1 MDKFKVPSTLH
12 IDAAKALITSIESKI
27 EEGGET
33 ALFEIIREMREW
45 ASETP
50 SFDAEQ
56 FGVYPKREDIESAWA
71 FVARELDALYA
82 HVSRLVEELD
92 TTGRSNQEHIGRV
105 KARIANIMNLH
116 TDAKAIV
123 DAESRIRTSSEFFL
137 SDGNIDYTRISG
149 KPLQVRG
156 GSVALPYASEPKALS
171 GKARVTILPGTYTDG
186 IGILGTESNGF
197 PGNNHE
203 VRVTSAQGISVDGGR
218 NGMRFIGETDRHA
231 DLSAVLDA
239 EAATWFEYER
249 VSMRKTEEELIA
261 KGRGLD
267 YEIGSGKHIRWLE
280 DESDEPLVL
289 SVLIQMDEP
298 TWLNEIDVRPYI
310 PTNYGASA
318 PVVTDVRVSAE
329 YEPSR
334 SILKRTPLDTEWV
347 FRFDPVYATTVIV
360 SLKQEKGYP
369 TDIGHL
375 VYEEVKESEGR
386 RLTLDTTELTLL
398 PEKPIEVE
406 GPVLRVAD
414 MGFTVDET
422 ATGTIVTY
430 ASQAIGS
437 IHSKPLSESL
447 RAIEEKLNPKTTR
460 MTVRKIE
467 AMRKMI
473 GLRDIVLKEAVYL
486 DKGELVTKPIGFDEP
501 LKRITLEADA
511 SPEGNESG
519 VEVMYHVSIDDG
531 ATWHPIRPMNSEVG
545 ADAPK
550 MYRIVMED
558 DVSESEVP
566 IIRSNRDVYSLRFK
580 MTMEQVGVRGQ
591 SGQVAVPRT
600 PELYAYKM
608 VVETGE
614 KIRATKTPNLLPP
627 RRLKGKVIGGSPQLE
642 DVGNGGP
649 TFEEMT
655 RPALSLE
662 VSKENCHTVP
672 MDVIVKVTHDK
683 PITILTIHLDGKEVY
698 AESPAT
704 KEREVRV
711 SVPVSYFANRSRV
724 SVTVMVSDGIVEQR
738 ALQAVSIIPCIDVGG
753 RDIDV
758 SASHPQVGETWTI
771 SGFAKSEVD
780 IKDVRLYINGRRI
793 DESTLGHVWT
803 ERKRVEFI
811 KVFTSEEVDGF
822 GFVLG
827 EPIEILWVATDIE
840 DQIWDDNVVLQ
851 YVDVRPPVIPC
862 GQVTYIGVSY
872 YDWNKGA
879 FQTKGVSVPNWD
891 TEDRWFEDGR
901 GIKTLI
907 EWNETLGAPVLMVRN
922 GIGETGGVI
931 VGKIEVRYKKK
942 LDDGSFTTSE
952 TIAHMEGS
960 LASSMTEGLD
970 LAYGDKDL
978 TAMGEEIH
986 RTGRFTG
993 NPRLMGLNAYLIPDM
1008 GEEYRSNVCGTNTGA
1023 TNFEPEDNIL
1033 SAASVEETGAACE
1046 SNEMFL
1052 VEYYDKTLGR
1062 NVLHGQKRDGESP
1075 QATIFLMDTN
1085 EHEVIMKWSDTE
1097 TGVAIIIESSGAE
1110 GLIVTALGVLVR
1122 STRIEARYGV
1132 GYFKSNQYEP
1142 ESDTFA
1148 VRTPSEPLEVKD
1160 LLMDG
1165 DDVPELKG
1173 EGALL
1178 FLKTKA
1184 REKVACAIDTDDPG
1198 IKPDEAPPVIEAQS
1212 TLFPSGDGEFCL
1224 QDIPAA
1230 GMPVTFTMS
1239 DDIALQGYEIYHNEQ
1254 KMFEGTDVLQK
1265 AVVESANVLIN
1276 KSDYMVGGQG
1286 LIGKADI
1293 VFSVD
1298 TSGSMDPYITK
1309 VTQKMGEFKQ
1319 YLIDNSVDAYIG
1331 VMDSHNPNQYVVPLT
1346 PAATVSFAGLST
1358 NGGGWESN
1366 QWAQVTGTDALFASS
1381 RTGAK
1386 KVIVLVTDTYVG
1398 GVGQAIPQ
1406 AVLDHVSNNDIQV
1419 STLGLD
1425 AQKTQYEALASV
1437 SGGSFLDISGDPDM
1451 SRLAQG
1457 IGQATATGETFTV
1470 IATDTSG
1477 KTTSKTFKYRF
1488 KDCWDGQTEEMIVS
1502 KAFSASGPAGMAV
1515 FDRSQYLTFDQIQAG
1530 DTIDVSYRV
1539 RSGHRI
1545 TETGFNHWGTGIT
1558 QVTGE
1563 YGPSIDVVYY
1573 NPSVEDTGV
1582 VQGKIPMPSYAGG
1595 PSYTVNQTTLVEED
1609 VTECVLVIDT
1619 RDEFMGY
1626 FNANKEKFTQAI
1638 QKDFSA
1644 GVESMVK
1651 KMAYDPGQV
1660 PKRLSDIHWYYKSTN
1675 KKRLHIMTVGANG
1688 VESRTYEDPRT
1699 FSLDWVQARADA
1711 VWGGTTNR
1719 VFIDTLTKLKEVKSA
1734 NSNAFV
1740 FYVGLTPPATT
1751 VGTTSE
1757 QLLRPVLNIVEEE
1770 GVLIWCASTNKE
1782 TSNPASRLE
1791 WPTLND
1797 PVYESK
1803 LKPYTYLFST
1813 ITAPSTLNDTFSSF
1827 GLSRKVETKKMRT
1840 GVLRRYILRYK
1851 TANAQSFW
1859 QGGDDEIWIVV
1870 LDPAHTDKYEQ
1881 TNGYTDER
1889 G

>member
-82 HVSRLVEELD
+82 HVARLVEELE

-149 KPLQVRG
+149 KPLEVRG

-171 GKARVTILPGTYTDG
+171 GSARVTILPGTYTDG

-203 VRVTSAQGISVDGGR
+203 VRVTSAQGISTDGGR

-375 VYEEVKESEGR
+375 VYQEVKESEGR

-398 PEKPIEVE
+398 PEKPIEIE

-422 ATGTIVTY
+422 ATGTVVSY

-447 RAIEEKLNPKTTR
+447 REIEEKLNPKTTR

-608 VVETGE
+608 VVETVE
-614 KIRATKTPNLLPP
+614 KIRTTKTPNLLPP
-627 RRLKGKVIGGSPQLE
+627 RRLKGKVIGGNPQME

-655 RPALSLE
+655 RPVLSLE

-672 MDVIVKVTHDK
+672 MDVVVKVTHDK
-683 PITILTIHLDGKEVY
+683 PITTLTVHLDGKEVY
-698 AESPAT
+698 TESPAT

-724 SVTVMVSDGIVEQR
+724 SVTVMVSDGIVEER
-738 ALQAVSIIPCIDVGG
+738 ALQAVSIVPCIDVGG

-758 SASHPQVGETWTI
+758 SASHPQVGETWTL

-780 IKDVRLYINGRRI
+780 IKDVKLYINGRRI

-827 EPIEILWVATDIE
+827 EPIEILWIATDIE
-840 DQIWDDNVVLQ
+840 DQIWNDIVVLQ

-872 YDWNKGA
+872 YDWNKGT
-879 FQTKGVSVPNWD
+879 FQTKGISVPQWD
-891 TEDRWFEDGR
+891 TEIRWFEDGR

-907 EWNETLGAPVLMVRN
+907 EWNETLASPVLMVRN

-931 VGKIEVRYKKK
+931 IGKVEVRYKRKME
-942 LDDGSFTTSE
+942 DGSLDTLETT
-952 TIAHMEGS
+952 TFMEGS
-960 LASSMTEGLD
+960 LASSMTEAFD
-970 LAYGDKDL
+970 LAYGNNDL
-978 TAMGEEIH
+978 TTMGQEIH

-993 NPRLMGLNAYLIPDM
+993 SPRLMGLNAYVIPDL
-1008 GEEYRSNVCGTNTGA
+1008 GEEYRSNVCGTNIA
-1023 TNFEPEDNIL
+1023 TTSFEPEENIL
-1033 SAASVEETGAACE
+1033 SAASVEETGVSCE
-1046 SNEMFL
+1046 RNELFL

-1075 QATIFLMDTN
+1075 QATIFLPDTN
-1085 EHEVIMKWSDTE
+1085 EHEVILKWSDTE
-1097 TGVAIIIESSGAE
+1097 TGVAILIENSGVE
-1110 GLIVTALGVLVR
+1110 GLIVTAVGVLVSSVR
-1122 STRIEARYGV
+1122 LEARYGT
-1132 GYFKSNQYEP
+1132 GYVKSVQYVP
-1142 ESDTFA
+1142 ENETFA
-1148 VRTPSEPLEVKD
+1148 VRTPADPIEVKD
-1160 LLMDG
+1160 MLMEG
-1165 DDVPELKG
+1165 EEVPELQG
-1173 EGALL
+1173 QGALL
-1178 FLKTKA
+1178 FLRTKA
-1184 REKVACAIDTDDPG
+1184 REMMACAVDVDDPG
-1198 IKPDEAPPVIEAQS
+1198 IKRDEEAPMIVASTTLLPGSENVYCIE
-1212 TLFPSGDGEFCL
+1212 
-1224 QDIPAA
+1224 DIPES
-1230 GMPVTFTMS
+1230 GFPVMFTIG
-1239 DDIALQGYEIYHNEQ
+1239 DDIAISEYQIYHNEQ
-1254 KMFEGTDVLQK
+1254 LISERSGMNEQTTIKTE
-1265 AVVESANVLIN
+1265 NVQVDKL
-1276 KSDYMVGGQG
+1276 KYQVGGY
-1286 LIGKADI
+1286 
-1293 VFSVD
+1293 SE
-1298 TSGSMDPYITK
+1298 
-1309 VTQKMGEFKQ
+1309 GED
-1319 YLIDNSVDAYIG
+1319 L
-1331 VMDSHNPNQYVVPLT
+1331 
-1346 PAATVSFAGLST
+1346 
-1358 NGGGWESN
+1358 
-1366 QWAQVTGTDALFASS
+1366 
-1381 RTGAK
+1381 
-1386 KVIVLVTDTYVG
+1386 
-1398 GVGQAIPQ
+1398 
-1406 AVLDHVSNNDIQV
+1406 
-1419 STLGLD
+1419 
-1425 AQKTQYEALASV
+1425 
-1437 SGGSFLDISGDPDM
+1437 
-1451 SRLAQG
+1451 
-1457 IGQATATGETFTV
+1457 TV

-1477 KTTSKTFKYRF
+1477 KISTKTFKYNF
-1488 KDCWDGQTEEMIVS
+1488 KECMGV
-1502 KAFSASGPAGMAV
+1502 
-1515 FDRSQYLTFDQIQAG
+1515 
-1530 DTIDVSYRV
+1530 
-1539 RSGHRI
+1539 
-1545 TETGFNHWGTGIT
+1545 ETGTIETLSFEPVEGSILTGP
-1558 QVTGE
+1558 QYRE
-1563 YGPSIDVVYY
+1563 VV
-1573 NPSVEDTGV
+1573 PFSVVDANSTFSF
-1582 VQGKIPMPSYAGG
+1582 K
-1595 PSYTVNQTTLVEED
+1595 YTARSLEAMLTTLVYNEE
-1609 VTECVLVIDT
+1609 
-1619 RDEFMGY
+1619 RY
-1626 FNANKEKFTQAI
+1626 FNESTVQASGAGHLIQTKVTHDSQTMVQDVIVEVPVRKSNEATRNGFKIGIPRKKVNILLVFDQKERNAGMLSRMNSKEQKLKENLNTLIERGINVSEAANSVYDLRKY
-1638 QKDFSA
+1638 FSP
-1644 GVESMVK
+1644 V
-1651 KMAYDPGQV
+1651 YDPGFEINVATLSVGDTLEFSQMMSPEEMTLGHIV
-1660 PKRLSDIHWYYKSTN
+1660 QRGDAKWEEIGMTSVFKRTGGIVDWVRQNKPEGIGLEGGFTNVLLMSKFFLNNENEHVGSGMTELDYKKKLLEDLYKEGITVIDWAEQGAETSERATKFNVTWDFKYGTIH
-1675 KKRLHIMTVGANG
+1675 
-1688 VESRTYEDPRT
+1688 TYE
-1699 FSLDWVQARADA
+1699 SLTST
-1711 VWGGTTNR
+1711 GSNR
-1719 VFIDTLTKLKEVKSA
+1719 EDEYKVYSKSNYVTPSQSA
-1734 NSNAFV
+1734 NILEWGMDENSMRLTTPLVASINPGHKQT
-1740 FYVGLTPPATT
+1740 FYVSGDIQGMNYSSVKVKGKGFTVKTVDDRVVPYLRFKEEDTP
-1751 VGTTSE
+1751 
-1757 QLLRPVLNIVEEE
+1757 
-1770 GVLIWCASTNKE
+1770 
-1782 TSNPASRLE
+1782 
-1791 WPTLND
+1791 
-1797 PVYESK
+1797 
-1803 LKPYTYLFST
+1803 
-1813 ITAPSTLNDTFSSF
+1813 
-1827 GLSRKVETKKMRT
+1827 
-1840 GVLRRYILRYK
+1840 
-1851 TANAQSFW
+1851 
-1859 QGGDDEIWIVV
+1859 
-1870 LDPAHTDKYEQ
+1870 
-1881 TNGYTDER
+1881 
-1889 G
+1889 